1 MKKNQMNNLIKII
14 TAVFTLTLAFS
25 CSTQNNIAA
34 PNIAPL
40 LESSEF
46 TFVAEH
52 ANPNNMDVIN
62 IMNSLPGGS
71 SARMLNLDSGYT
83 VEIRKEELEV
93 TLPYYG
99 RMYNSSMDPSKNSYR
114 FTSKDFTVNKKEGKK
129 GSSLL
134 TLITNDQN
142 NNVTINME
150 VYKNGKTY
158 VTVNSNNRQPISYD
172 GFITENTAGKEL
184 K

>member
-1 MKKNQMNNLIKII
+1 MKKNQMNNLFKIV
-14 TAVFTLTLAFS
+14 TAVFTMTLAFS
-25 CSTQNNIAA
+25 CSTQNNIAS
-34 PNIAPL
+34 PNIPPL

-52 ANPNNMDVIN
+52 ANPNNIDVIN
-62 IMNSLPGGS
+62 VLNSLPGGS
-71 SARMLNLDSGYT
+71 SARILNLDSGYT
-83 VEIRKEELEV
+83 IEIRKEELEV
-93 TLPYYG
+93 TLPYFG
-99 RMYNSSMDPSKNSYR
+99 RMYSPNRDSSKNSYR
-114 FTSKDFTVNKKEGKK
+114 FTSKDFTLNKKEGKK

-150 VYKNGKTY
+150 VFKNGKTY
-158 VTVNSNNRQPISYD
+158 VTVNSNDRQPISYD
-172 GFITENTAGKEL
+172 GYITENTAGKKL